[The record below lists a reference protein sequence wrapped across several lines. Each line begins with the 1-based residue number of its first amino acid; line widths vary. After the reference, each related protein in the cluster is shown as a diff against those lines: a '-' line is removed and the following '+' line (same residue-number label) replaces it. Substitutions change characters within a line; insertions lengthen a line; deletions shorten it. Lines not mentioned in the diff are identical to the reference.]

1 MVAQAAQEPI
11 EPWLRIGGK
20 AEEVL
25 LSTLPG
31 RETVFGPVSPTVS
44 AGAALAVN
52 DASCPIGAN
61 IIELEETW
69 DLPFFCRSVL
79 ILCKARLFRLTFWI
93 IGKFCFIQAVWAAVG
108 AFSPVPK
115 VSPAADTTLIGKATS
130 SKVMMTEI
138 LSDTRGIRI
147 MFVSLSA
154 NAFQTT
160 DKKIMVWW

>member
-1 MVAQAAQEPI
+1 
-11 EPWLRIGGK
+11 
-20 AEEVL
+20 
-25 LSTLPG
+25 
-31 RETVFGPVSPTVS
+31 
-44 AGAALAVN
+44 
-52 DASCPIGAN
+52 
-61 IIELEETW
+61 
-69 DLPFFCRSVL
+69 
-79 ILCKARLFRLTFWI
+79 
-93 IGKFCFIQAVWAAVG
+93 VG